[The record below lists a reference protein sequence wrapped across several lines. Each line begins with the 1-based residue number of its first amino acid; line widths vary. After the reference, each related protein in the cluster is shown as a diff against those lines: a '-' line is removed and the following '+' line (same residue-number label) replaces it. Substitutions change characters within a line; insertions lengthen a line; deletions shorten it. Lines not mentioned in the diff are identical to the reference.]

1 MDEGHFM
8 TKQQTEQKSQLE
20 ELARNCQKHWNTEE
34 NLFLI
39 ELAGT
44 PEQYRKLERADAL
57 YRSVE
62 MSLRFKQY
70 RRAVWYLTAYQR
82 LCQNLFS
89 SSVLENA
96 RKMIAGWIEC

>member
-39 ELAGT
+39 
-44 PEQYRKLERADAL
+44 
-57 YRSVE
+57 
-62 MSLRFKQY
+62 
-70 RRAVWYLTAYQR
+70 
-82 LCQNLFS
+82 
-89 SSVLENA
+89 
-96 RKMIAGWIEC
+96 

>member
-62 MSLRFKQY
+62 M
-70 RRAVWYLTAYQR
+70 VWYLTAYQR